1 MPKLR
6 LIAATVSAVCSTP
19 AFAGDYSSTIFF
31 GDSLTDAGYYVA
43 AVPPGTGRFTTN
55 PGPVWSEILAA
66 RLGHAALP
74 SNQGGT
80 NYAAGGARVSQLP
93 GIPPT
98 PPTAMAPPLR
108 TQVDT
113 FLTANNGAANSDALY
128 FVWSGANDI
137 FFTAGSPATATA
149 YLQTTTA
156 EAAVEIQRLA
166 AAGARHIVVFNLPDI
181 GASPFG
187 TSQGAAGAAG
197 LTALSKGY
205 NQLLFTNLAA
215 SNTSVISLDAFGLL
229 NEVKADPARYGFA
242 NATSTACGATPS
254 LLCTSASL
262 VAPDADQ
269 TYLFADGVHPT
280 SGGHRL
286 IADFAQATLS
296 APNYI
301 GQLAETPVRNQ
312 SALSGQLWRTADQ
325 GLSTTTTGDLNAWAS
340 VSGGRTEPNGFDS
353 SPLGVTIG
361 GDRRMSEH
369 TLVGAALSFNQSRPD
384 WGDAGSYKLQDLSLS
399 MYGGYRNGAL
409 SITGSVSVATLDID
423 TRRRVAL
430 GTATREHR
438 GSVEGSRFGIG
449 AQVAYALQTGAVHH
463 GPVVSV
469 LHQVVTVPGF
479 DEAATDG
486 STSSSLSYRSQKR
499 NSTLFSGGWQAQYHA
514 GDWTPYGAIKFNY
527 DAQADERTLGMS
539 GSASTIDYKLPVA
552 GVPRSYAS
560 VNLGVIGRIG
570 NGMQIGFDV
579 DTIVGKS
586 DLKDTRL
593 TASLRMPF

>member
-1 MPKLR
+1 MLKLR
-6 LIAATVSAVCSTP
+6 LVAAAVSTLCCVP
-19 AFAGDYSSTIFF
+19 AFAGGYSSTVFF
-31 GDSLTDAGYYVA
+31 GDSLTDAGYYTG

-55 PGPVWSEILAA
+55 PGPVWSEILAG
-66 RLGHAALP
+66 RLGHSARP

-80 NYAAGGARVSQLP
+80 NYAAGGSRVSQLP

-98 PPTAMAPPLR
+98 PPTDKAPPLR
-108 TQVDT
+108 SQVDT
-113 FLTANNGAANSDALY
+113 FLASNGGTADANALY

-137 FFTAGSPATATA
+137 FFTAGSPATATT

-156 EAAVEIQRLA
+156 EAAAEIQRLA
-166 AAGARHIVVFNLPDI
+166 TAGARHIVVFNLPDI

-205 NQLLFTNLAA
+205 NQLLFTNIAA
-215 SNTSVISLDAFGLL
+215 TGTSVVSLDAFGLL
-229 NEVKADPARYGFA
+229 NEVKADPTRYGFT
-242 NATSTACGATPS
+242 NATHTACGATPS

-262 VAPDADQ
+262 VAPDTDQ
-269 TYLFADGVHPT
+269 TYVFADGVHPT
-280 SGGHRL
+280 SAGHRL

-296 APNYI
+296 APTYI

-312 SALSGQLWRTADQ
+312 SALATRLWRNADQ
-325 GLSTTTTGDLNAWAS
+325 GLSTTQTGDLNAWAS
-340 VSGGRTEPNGFDS
+340 VSGGRTEPNGHDS
-353 SPLGVTIG
+353 SPLTVTVG
-361 GDRRMSEH
+361 GDRRMSEN
-369 TLVGAALSFNQSRPD
+369 TLVGASLSFSDSRPD
-384 WGDAGSYKLQDLSLS
+384 WGDAGGYKLQDLSLS
-399 MYGGYRNGAL
+399 MYGGYRDGAL
-409 SITGSVSVATLDID
+409 SITGSLSVATLDID

-430 GTATREHR
+430 GAATREHR

-449 AQVAYALQTGAVHH
+449 AQLAYALQHGAVHH

-479 DEAATDG
+479 DETATDG
-486 STSSSLSYRSQKR
+486 STSSSLSFRTQKR

-527 DAQADERTLGMS
+527 DAQADERALGMT
-539 GSASTIDYKLPVA
+539 GSASTIGYKLPVA
-552 GVPRSYAS
+552 GLPRSYTS

-570 NGMQIGFDV
+570 NGMQIGFDI
-579 DTIVGKS
+579 DTIVGKK

-593 TASLRMPF
+593 TATLRMPF